1 MITTASEM
9 KNRFGQFLK
18 HVVEKNGEVIVT
30 KNNERVARLVP
41 YITDIDRYF
50 TIRENAV
57 DYEYDRL
64 TVSYEEFMEIYEK
77 SDSRMEYING
87 QIYVLSSPDIAHQ
100 AILGNLHILF
110 KDYFKG
116 KKCRPFIA
124 PLDIHFRKKD
134 ISDPDV
140 MQPDL
145 VVISDLADHIDHKRR
160 YTGTP
165 VLVVEILSTST
176 RSKDMVYK
184 LNTFMMS
191 GVSEYWMADPDNKR
205 IAIYNFANYQIDR
218 MEIYKTGD
226 IARSVSFEGLSA
238 DVGLLFDDEA
248 MWS

>member
-18 HVVEKNGEVIVT
+18 HVVEENGEVIIT

-41 YITDIDRYF
+41 YVTDIDRYF
-50 TIRENAV
+50 TIRENVV

-100 AILGNLHILF
+100 AILGNLYILF

-116 KKCRPFIA
+116 NKCRPFIA

-134 ISDPDV
+134 IRDPDV

-145 VVISDLADHIDHKRR
+145 VVICDLADHIDNKRR

-165 VLVVEILSTST
+165 VLVLEILSPST

-205 IAIYNFANYQIDR
+205 ITIYSFADYQIDR
-218 MEIYKTGD
+218 MDVYKTGE
-226 IARSVSFEGLSA
+226 IARSMIFEGLSA
-238 DVGLLFDDEA
+238 DVGLLFDDET